1 MPNNKQLPDIPT
13 NMMLNLFLKEI
24 HENQRRYT
32 YEVLKSCIMSEIA
45 RENLEIEDVDR
56 ALKGLYV
63 ICMKQDKP
71 FDLKQIEKEIKDR
84 IDKVKQERN

>member
-1 MPNNKQLPDIPT
+1 MSNNKQLPDIPT

-63 ICMKQDKP
+63 ICRKQDKP